1 MGCASAK
8 RLPCEPDDYVDQ
20 FEAPVST
27 KSTIST
33 SGGGDSNLSTST
45 CASSDDAACGAVPSD
60 GLPGA
65 PSRAQ
70 SSRHSSRKATGDAL
84 LGRPTEG
91 TADPRMMKKRNKRG
105 DWRQA
110 RKPFLSDLPEV
121 DADIPYRVNLVML
134 GMAADQVA
142 QSACQS
148 AAARSLVARPPQ
160 EKEETRAAGGDF
172 LAEVF
177 SAASETAAGEERA
190 VDERRVLDAD
200 NDRCLCKVSGGPFAC
215 VNLAKLAFTRVAPGA
230 ELPVCGSPFEAL
242 STIIVITLV
251 VAGSVLGED
260 PAAAVHDQ
268 LRALKEL
275 VGLLRVRTPTK
286 LRPVRAVLLCYL
298 DEARSL
304 SENNGART
312 CEWQDIISEFEEEN
326 GKLWKFGPV
335 DPSDKEEVHATFEQM
350 ASARVSSP
358 TPACEGGPEDSEAL
372 ALPGELMTPS
382 ISVSEASQSRSQQ
395 AARLHGERLTTPCP
409 SVSEAS
415 QTLTPFASVS
425 ADARCVAPSRL
436 DQAVG
441 LPIDVMTPSVSVS
454 EASQSR
460 QAARLHGERLTTP
473 CPSMSEASQA
483 LTPSVSVS
491 DASFMMPSFSVSE
504 VSQSRQAARLLGER
518 LTTPCS
524 SVPEAA
530 RSLPVSE
537 ASQSRR
543 MLSSGCF
550 GSESEASQ
558 TQQRAEELLPVMAN
572 ISPSLPSSKAST
584 PMMAAEPAVPSEED
598 EAFLEQSADDAAQL
612 ASFIDKANAAM
623 DTLSAVREGDELNN
637 DNPSS
642 LTRTHTID

>member
-1 MGCASAK
+1 
-8 RLPCEPDDYVDQ
+8 
-20 FEAPVST
+20 VST

-395 AARLHGERLTTPCP
+395 AARLHGERLTTPC
-409 SVSEAS
+409 
-415 QTLTPFASVS
+415 
-425 ADARCVAPSRL
+425 
-436 DQAVG
+436 
-441 LPIDVMTPSVSVS
+441 
-454 EASQSR
+454 
-460 QAARLHGERLTTP
+460 
-473 CPSMSEASQA
+473 
-483 LTPSVSVS
+483 
-491 DASFMMPSFSVSE
+491 
-504 VSQSRQAARLLGER
+504 
-518 LTTPCS
+518 S

-623 DTLSAVREGDELNN
+623 DTLSAAREGDELNN
-637 DNPSS
+637 NNPSS